1 MVVLPHQ
8 FINVSVAGVQEGEGT
23 LKAVSLA
30 SLHEVGVGDLVVV
43 VAAGDRVEVE
53 FGEVQLAE
61 EWEMLWEGVA
71 ADFRE
76 LGEDAAH
83 LVK

>member
-1 MVVLPHQ
+1 MVVLPHR
-8 FINVSVAGVQEGEGT
+8 FIFVSVAVQEGEGT
-23 LKAVSLA
+23 LKAVSLV

-43 VAAGDRVEVE
+43 FPARDSVEVE

-61 EWEMLWEGVA
+61 EWAMLGEEVA

-76 LGEDAAH
+76 LGEEAAN